1 MDLNNLIFNYFLII
15 EIGGSSFLWI
25 VNFFMEFMETIFG
38 NYLYDQRIIT
48 VTVFYNFLRV

>member
-15 EIGGSSFLWI
+15 KIGGSSFLWI

-48 VTVFYNFLRV
+48 VFYNFLRV